1 MAFTGAVAYAVTGN
15 FWIGLLGVA
24 VHAVIA
30 YKLGDLWA
38 PLMEDYFGLQGITV
52 PHGDSAYMAP
62 LAAFVDEVIE
72 KIPGVRKINFS
83 IKGLQSKIGVWG
95 EPVIIGFVLGTIVGL
110 LAGYEIKEALILG
123 VQMAAVMVLMPRIV
137 KCIMEGLTPISERAK
152 EIMHKSNKKNPREFY
167 IGMDPAIL
175 LGDSEVI
182 AAGILFIP
190 ITLVIAILMPGNTVL
205 PCGDLATIGFF
216 IAIAVAVHKGNLFR
230 TLISGTLIM
239 IMTIWITNQ
248 TVGWTTAMAE
258 MVGYINPGDALISS
272 LDQGGAPI
280 TYIFV
285 ELFNMDNIPGL
296 IGIAV
301 LYGGTYFF
309 AVVHSR
315 KRKKALAEVHAAEA
329 KAAPA
334 PKPAPKKP
342 APKKKPTPKKK
353 A

>member
-1 MAFTGAVAYAVTGN
+1 MAFTGAVAYAVTDN
-15 FWIGLLGVA
+15 FLIGLLGVA

-38 PLMEDYFGLQGITV
+38 PLMEDYFGLKGITV

-83 IKGLQSKIGVWG
+83 IKGLQQKIGVWG
-95 EPVIIGFVLGTIVGL
+95 EPVIIGFVLGTIVGF
-110 LAGYEIKEALILG
+110 LAGYPADQALPLG
-123 VQMAAVMVLMPRIV
+123 VEMAAVMVLMPRIV
-137 KCIMEGLTPISERAK
+137 KCIMEGLTPLSERAK
-152 EIMHKSNKKNPREFY
+152 DLMQKSNKKNPREFY

-190 ITLVIAILMPGNTVL
+190 ITLIIAILMPGNTVL

-216 IAIAVAVHKGNLFR
+216 IAIAVSVHKGNLFR

-248 TVGWTTAMAE
+248 TVGWTTALGE
-258 MVGYINPGDALISS
+258 MVGAIEPGQTLSS

-285 ELFNMDNIPGL
+285 ELFHMDNIPGL
-296 IGIAV
+296 IAIAV

-309 AVVHSR
+309 AVAHSR
-315 KRKKALAEVHAAEA
+315 KRKKALAEANKAVEA

-334 PKPAPKKP
+334 PKPAAKT
-342 APKKKPTPKKK
+342 KKPTKK
-353 A
+353 AKK

>member
-1 MAFTGAVAYAVTGN
+1 
-15 FWIGLLGVA
+15 
-24 VHAVIA
+24 
-30 YKLGDLWA
+30 
-38 PLMEDYFGLQGITV
+38 
-52 PHGDSAYMAP
+52 
-62 LAAFVDEVIE
+62 
-72 KIPGVRKINFS
+72 
-83 IKGLQSKIGVWG
+83 
-95 EPVIIGFVLGTIVGL
+95 
-110 LAGYEIKEALILG
+110 
-123 VQMAAVMVLMPRIV
+123 MAAVMVLMPRIV

-190 ITLVIAILMPGNTVL
+190 ITLLIAILMPGNTVL

-258 MVGYINPGDALISS
+258 MVGYINPGEGLISS

-285 ELFNMDNIPGL
+285 ELFHMDNLPGL

-309 AVVHSR
+309 AVAHSR
-315 KRKKALAEVHAAEA
+315 KRKKALAEVA
-329 KAAPA
+329 KPAAAPA
-334 PKPAPKKP
+334 PKPAAKKAP
-342 APKKKPTPKKK
+342 AKKPTPKKK
-353 A
+353 PEPKKKA